1 MGSRETS
8 GLNRRA
14 PERARRIISTGLR
27 GKGYGRPCALQTV
40 RGITPGVRRSKG
52 GTETLTTVE
61 AGKLVIEIQ
70 ELCKYYGQRRAVGPL
85 SARIEKGEVVG
96 LLGLNGAGKTTTLR
110 VLACDLLPSSGT
122 VKVEGVDVV
131 EHPEEVRRKIGY
143 LSDRPPLYDEMRV
156 REYLQFAY
164 ELRGKS
170 SSDGRKRVPVVA
182 ERLGL
187 DKVLDEPLFS
197 LSHGFRQRVGI
208 AQAVVHEPELVV
220 LDEPISGLDPVQIVE
235 MRALVRQLG
244 ESHTVIVSSHILSE
258 ISETCD
264 RLLVLRDGV
273 IVASGTEDELS
284 QSLLEGI
291 RIELTLRAESGDLSR
306 ILAVI
311 RGVPDVVSAGAI
323 AALER
328 GQRVQSFAVQA
339 RKDVRE
345 QVGVSLLQAGFPLL
359 AMQRAESELEDVF
372 LKLAGS
378 GRERAQEAS

>member
-1 MGSRETS
+1 
-8 GLNRRA
+8 
-14 PERARRIISTGLR
+14 
-27 GKGYGRPCALQTV
+27 
-40 RGITPGVRRSKG
+40 
-52 GTETLTTVE
+52 
-61 AGKLVIEIQ
+61 VIEIR
-70 ELCKYYGQRRAVGPL
+70 ELCKYYGQHRAIGPL
-85 SARIEKGEVVG
+85 TASIEKGEVVG

-122 VKVEGVDVV
+122 VKVDGLDVV
-131 EHPEEVRRKIGY
+131 ERPEEVRRKIGY

-156 REYLQFAY
+156 REYLQFAF

-170 SSDGRKRVPVVA
+170 SSEGRKRVPAVA
-182 ERLGL
+182 ERIGL
-187 DKVLDEPLFS
+187 DRVLDEPLFS

-244 ESHTVIVSSHILSE
+244 EAHTVIVSSHILSE

-264 RLLVLRDGV
+264 RLLVLRDGL
-273 IVASGTEDELS
+273 IVASGTEEELS

-291 RIELTLRAESGDLSR
+291 RIELTLRADSGDLAR

-311 RGVPDVVSAGAI
+311 RAVPDVVNAGAI

-328 GQRVQSFAVQA
+328 GQRVQSFEIHA

-345 QVGVSLLQAGFPLL
+345 QVGASLLQAGFPLL
-359 AMQRAESELEDVF
+359 AMQRTESELEDVF
-372 LKLAGS
+372 LKLAGGGATRS
-378 GRERAQEAS
+378 KEAA

>member
-1 MGSRETS
+1 
-8 GLNRRA
+8 
-14 PERARRIISTGLR
+14 
-27 GKGYGRPCALQTV
+27 
-40 RGITPGVRRSKG
+40 
-52 GTETLTTVE
+52 
-61 AGKLVIEIQ
+61 VIEIQ
-70 ELCKYYGQRRAVGPL
+70 ELCKYYGQHRAIGPV

-156 REYLQFAY
+156 REYLQFAC

-170 SSDGRKRVPVVA
+170 GSDSKKRVPRVA
-182 ERLGL
+182 ERIGL
-187 DKVLDEPLFS
+187 AQVLDEPLFS
-197 LSHGFRQRVGI
+197 LSHGYRQRVGI
-208 AQAVVHEPELVV
+208 AQAVIHDPQLVV

-244 ESHTVIVSSHILSE
+244 EDHTVIVSSHILSE

-264 RLLVLRDGV
+264 RLLVLRDGM
-273 IVASGTEDELS
+273 IVASGTEEELS

-291 RIELTLRAESGDLSR
+291 RIEVTLRGESGDLSR
-306 ILAVI
+306 ILAVLRSI
-311 RGVPDVVSAGAI
+311 PDVASAGAI

-328 GQRVQSFAVQA
+328 GQRVQSFEIHAK
-339 RKDVRE
+339 KDVRE
-345 QVGVSLLQAGFPLL
+345 QVGASLLQAGFPLL
-359 AMQRAESELEDVF
+359 AMQRTENELEDVF
-372 LKLAGS
+372 LKLAGGS
-378 GRERAQEAS
+378 GAARRLEKEAS

>member
-1 MGSRETS
+1 M
-8 GLNRRA
+8 
-14 PERARRIISTGLR
+14 
-27 GKGYGRPCALQTV
+27 
-40 RGITPGVRRSKG
+40 
-52 GTETLTTVE
+52 
-61 AGKLVIEIQ
+61 IEIQ
-70 ELCKYYGQRRAVGPL
+70 ELCKYYGPRRAIGPL
-85 SARIEKGEVVG
+85 SARIEKGEVIG

-122 VKVEGVDVV
+122 VKVGGIDVV
-131 EHPEEVRRKIGY
+131 ERPEEVRRKIGY

-170 SSDGRKRVPVVA
+170 AADGKKRVPVVA

-187 DKVLDEPLFS
+187 DRVLDDPVFS
-197 LSHGFRQRVGI
+197 LSHGYRQRVGI

-273 IVASGTEDELS
+273 IVASGTEEELS

-291 RIELTLRAESGDLSR
+291 RIELTVRAESGDLAR
-306 ILAVI
+306 ILSVLQAI
-311 RGVPDVVSAGAI
+311 PDVSSAGAI

-328 GQRVQSFAVQA
+328 GARVQSFEIQA
-339 RKDVRE
+339 KRDVRE

-359 AMQRAESELEDVF
+359 AMQRTESELEDVF
-372 LKLAGS
+372 LRLAGGTRPS
-378 GRERAQEAS
+378 AAKSEAS

>member
-1 MGSRETS
+1 M
-8 GLNRRA
+8 
-14 PERARRIISTGLR
+14 
-27 GKGYGRPCALQTV
+27 
-40 RGITPGVRRSKG
+40 
-52 GTETLTTVE
+52 
-61 AGKLVIEIQ
+61 IEIQ
-70 ELCKYYGQRRAVGPL
+70 ELCKYYGQHRAVGPL

-131 EHPEEVRRKIGY
+131 ERPEEVRRKIGY

-170 SSDGRKRVPVVA
+170 SSDGRKRVPAVA

-244 ESHTVIVSSHILSE
+244 ENHTVIVSSHILSE

-273 IVASGTEDELS
+273 VVASGTEDELS

-328 GQRVQSFAVQA
+328 GQRVQSFGVQA

>member
-1 MGSRETS
+1 M
-8 GLNRRA
+8 
-14 PERARRIISTGLR
+14 
-27 GKGYGRPCALQTV
+27 
-40 RGITPGVRRSKG
+40 
-52 GTETLTTVE
+52 
-61 AGKLVIEIQ
+61 
-70 ELCKYYGQRRAVGPL
+70 

-122 VKVEGVDVV
+122 VKVDGIDVV
-131 EHPEEVRRKIGY
+131 ERPEEVRRKIGY

-170 SSDGRKRVPVVA
+170 ASDGRKRVPAVA

-187 DKVLDEPLFS
+187 DKVLDDPVFS
-197 LSHGFRQRVGI
+197 LSHGYRQRVGI

-235 MRALVRQLG
+235 MRTLVRQLG

-273 IVASGTEDELS
+273 IVASGTEEELS

-291 RIELTLRAESGDLSR
+291 RIELTVRADSSDLSR
-306 ILAVI
+306 ILSVI
-311 RGVPDVVSAGAI
+311 RAIPDVVNSGAI

-328 GQRVQSFAVQA
+328 GQRVQSFEIHAK
-339 RKDVRE
+339 RDVRE
-345 QVGVSLLQAGFPLL
+345 QVGASLLQAGFPLL
-359 AMQRAESELEDVF
+359 ALQRTESELEDVF
-372 LKLAGS
+372 LKLAG
-378 GRERAQEAS
+378 AEARPAEKAVS

>member
-1 MGSRETS
+1 
-8 GLNRRA
+8 
-14 PERARRIISTGLR
+14 
-27 GKGYGRPCALQTV
+27 
-40 RGITPGVRRSKG
+40 
-52 GTETLTTVE
+52 
-61 AGKLVIEIQ
+61 VIEIQ
-70 ELCKYYGQRRAVGPL
+70 ELCKYYGEHRAVGPV

-110 VLACDLLPSSGT
+110 VLACDLLPSSGS
-122 VKVEGVDVV
+122 VKVDGLDVV
-131 EHPEEVRRKIGY
+131 ERPEEVRRKIGY

-170 SSDGRKRVPVVA
+170 AAEGRKRVPRVA
-182 ERLGL
+182 ESVGL
-187 DKVLDEPLFS
+187 ERVLDEPLFS

-244 ESHTVIVSSHILSE
+244 ETHTVIVSSHILSE

-273 IVASGTEDELS
+273 IVASGTEEELS

-291 RIELTLRAESGDLSR
+291 RIELTVRADSGDLAR
-306 ILAVI
+306 ILTVLRAI
-311 RGVPDVVSAGAI
+311 PDVGNAGAI

-328 GQRVQSFAVQA
+328 GQRVQSFGIQA
-339 RKDVRE
+339 KRDVRE
-345 QVGVSLLQAGFPLL
+345 QVGASLLQAGFPLL
-359 AMQRAESELEDVF
+359 TMQRTESELEDVF
-372 LKLAGS
+372 LKLAGGGS
-378 GRERAQEAS
+378 RAAKSEAAS